1 MQRASIACSALWQ
14 HVADIALA
22 GTAGGSSK
30 SVRQEANEKE
40 AKKLLDEEEER
51 RKTRRRKKVF
61 ACPECCLEGPTDSH
75 TDLV

>member
-1 MQRASIACSALWQ
+1 MQRLSIACSALRQ
-14 HVADIALA
+14 HEADVALA
-22 GTAGGSSK
+22 GPAGGSSK

-61 ACPECCLEGPTDSH
+61 ACPKCCFEVLYRQSH
-75 TDLV
+75 